1 MDDAQKFIIFSCV
14 LISHHHTKTE
24 EEKMARIEKFAV
36 EFFHGRKTSVKLS
49 ERNSWFI
56 FIVIPELLRRKR
68 ERQVR

>member
-1 MDDAQKFIIFSCV
+1 
-14 LISHHHTKTE
+14 
-24 EEKMARIEKFAV
+24 MARIEKFAV